1 MKRPDPLADWQGPLR
16 GPSRPRAVQRFSPQY
31 LKRCQALSAQDVALF
46 LDEFRRNC
54 AAAEAARPQAQQR
67 KIG

>member
-16 GPSRPRAVQRFSPQY
+16 GPSRPRPVQYFSPQN

-54 AAAEAARPQAQQR
+54 AAAEAARPQAQRR